1 VESAKEQLCFGWA
14 RELALLSEGFVDEFS
29 EELELADELLVVE
42 LLASESFVVP
52 SEDFAP
58 PHPARTQQ
66 SISEVSKESRFMV
79 GNL

>member
-1 VESAKEQLCFGWA
+1 MESAKEQLCFGWA

-42 LLASESFVVP
+42 LLVAELLVAP
-52 SEDFAP
+52 SEDFSP
-58 PHPARTQQ
+58 PHPVRTQQ
-66 SISEVSKESRFMV
+66 SISEVSRERRFMV